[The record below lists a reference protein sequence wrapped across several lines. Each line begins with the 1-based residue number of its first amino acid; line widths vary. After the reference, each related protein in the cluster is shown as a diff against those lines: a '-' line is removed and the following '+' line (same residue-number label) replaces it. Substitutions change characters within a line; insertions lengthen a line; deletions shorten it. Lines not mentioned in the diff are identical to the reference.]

1 MATGSRPLQPP
12 SSATR
17 GFRNGVTVKE
27 SGALFSPRGAPHLRE
42 IIPPFSLHGGRHRG
56 TILRFQKDP
65 KGVPSGAARMP
76 CRLRISRPAAEEPDA
91 LTPLEEDRRS
101 RATARKTRFYPG
113 RLHPPNPRIYPRF
126 HIHLKHR
133 LFAAWV
139 LWVPFKLTLPIRSAR
154 RRSRSSTHK
163 RSRKLPESSA
173 RKRINSGIKIRNTVS
188 RKACGFLSWTEECVG
203 GGPSRRKASRVWKK
217 VIGGCCQ

>member
-1 MATGSRPLQPP
+1 MATGSRPLRPP
-12 SSATR
+12 SSATS

-76 CRLRISRPAAEEPDA
+76 CRLR
-91 LTPLEEDRRS
+91 RS
-101 RATARKTRFYPG
+101 RTLEPRWRRTGEAGQRHGKRASIQAGCTHRIPG
-113 RLHPPNPRIYPRF
+113 YIPASTSTSSIDCLQP
-126 HIHLKHR
+126 L
-133 LFAAWV
+133 WV